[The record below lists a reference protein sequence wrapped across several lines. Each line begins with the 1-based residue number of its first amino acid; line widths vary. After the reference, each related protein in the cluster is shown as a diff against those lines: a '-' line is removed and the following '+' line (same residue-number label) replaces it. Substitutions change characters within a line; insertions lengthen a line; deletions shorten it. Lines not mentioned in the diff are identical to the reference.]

1 MTKSILKGEANN
13 NSKGAEGASSHS
25 GLGPGS
31 APVSVVVDVVTH
43 DEPSVCS
50 AMSNG
55 GLAQHEHS
63 VSDNQ
68 GLILSDIIYISEETR
83 GVSSSAR
90 HREREC
96 VQL

>member
-13 NSKGAEGASSHS
+13 NSKGPEGASSHS
-25 GLGPGS
+25 LGPGS

-55 GLAQHEHS
+55 GLTQHDNS
-63 VSDNQ
+63 VSPSHL
-68 GLILSDIIYISEETR
+68 GILQVTLHIVHFRRNLRPLEI
-83 GVSSSAR
+83 G
-90 HREREC
+90 
-96 VQL
+96 